1 MKRLKYIAMALLVSG
16 AVLFQSIISGFGGAP
31 VYASEREQTGILWES
46 YGQTIYNTTNGLLS
60 NHVSSIAQTGDGVV
74 WIGTDKGLAAFDG
87 NEFTEYGSFYHFDG
101 VNDIIRTAAGSVWF
115 ATTTYGGAIYLGQ
128 RFQHFDDVSTT
139 VSNYASCVAEGTDG
153 KIYVGTLRNMLCID
167 PAAGFVITEFGDG
180 GFFYV
185 KALAAGDKN
194 RVGGVTAG
202 GEVFFLKEGEE
213 TGRYE
218 VLSDTLTCIAYGEG
232 CFLAGTGGGSILIFD
247 GENPEQGP
255 VREVKVP
262 IDAVAG
268 ADSRINN
275 FFLEENRLWVLA
287 EGGIGYYELE
297 GNLLLETDL
306 SKLPFTQCRFDDFES
321 GFTDMMADYQGNYWI
336 ASSKRGVLLLG
347 QSDFTDELSQLGLSV
362 DRINGVLV
370 KDGILYAATDSGLV
384 MVDRDSKTVL
394 ENETTDFL
402 AGKRLTGIV
411 FYQDEL
417 FAAAYGEGVYRMGR
431 EPERISSMGRLRR
444 LQVLDD
450 MLYILSDEGCEV
462 WDKERLAASYT
473 AEEGMYNTRLT
484 CALTGQ
490 FGRQSEKRV
499 YLGSDGAGIYVFL
512 DGEPELCID
521 ENSGL
526 PSRIINDM
534 LPYQDGFFIATEG
547 GIAYYNGKKLTELS
561 GLPGKLKGI
570 ACKELYILEDQ
581 LYLVGD
587 NAVYVLSL
595 DRLFTAAAGEETGYK
610 IFDENT
616 GFFGAVTQ
624 GGHGCM
630 DEEDRIYLPCG
641 DKIYSLSGSFGE
653 STSKD
658 YKLLLQSVKGDHRE
672 NEIRTVQENEY
683 AVDLSKDVEEL
694 EIFCSVLNFS
704 NDDPSVRYILHGVD
718 SEYTTLRSSE
728 LEHIVYEGLEGGS
741 YTFWFELLD
750 SQGETQQRI
759 VLTVNK
765 EKSLTEELWVRMAGL
780 GAAFGILMYFVFKD
794 RKTVYKRRT
803 TDDGN

>member
-1 MKRLKYIAMALLVSG
+1 MKRLKYIAMAFLVSG
-16 AVLFQSIISGFGGAP
+16 MTLLQSITEAFAMTDGSAMEEEKKA
-31 VYASEREQTGILWES
+31 VLWES

-87 NEFTEYGSFYHFDG
+87 NEFTEYGSFFHFDG
-101 VNDIIRTAAGSVWF
+101 VNDMIRTGAGSVWF

-128 RFQHFDDVSTT
+128 RFQHFDDVSTS
-139 VSNYASCVAEGTDG
+139 VSNYATSIAEGTDG
-153 KIYVGTLRNMLCID
+153 KIYVGTIRNMLYID
-167 PAAGFVITEFGDG
+167 PAAGFAVTELSDP

-185 KALAAGDKN
+185 NGIAAGTGN
-194 RVGGVTAG
+194 MVGGTTAG
-202 GEVFFLKEGEE
+202 GDVFFLKDGVEV
-213 TGRYE
+213 GRYKS
-218 VLSDTLTCIAYGEG
+218 VSDTVTCIAYGEG
-232 CFLAGTGGGSILIFD
+232 CYLVGTGEGTILVFD
-247 GENPEQGP
+247 EQRPEQGP
-255 VREVKVP
+255 VCKVKAP

-268 ADSRINN
+268 EGSAINN
-275 FFLEENRLWVLA
+275 FFFDGGSLWVLA
-287 EGGIGYYELE
+287 EGGIGYYDL
-297 GNLLLETDL
+297 GGSLLKDLDL
-306 SKLPFTQCRFDDFES
+306 SKLSFTQCRFDDFES
-321 GFTDMMADYQGNYWI
+321 GFTDMMTDYQGNYWI
-336 ASSKRGVLLLG
+336 TSQKRGVLLLRK
-347 QSDFTDELSQLGLSV
+347 SDFTDELSQLGLSI

-370 KDGILYAATDSGLV
+370 KDNILYAATDSGLV

-394 ENETTDFL
+394 ENEMTDFL
-402 AGKRLTGIV
+402 AGKKLADIT

-417 FAAAYGEGVYRMGR
+417 IAAVYGGGVYRMAQ
-431 EPERISSMGRLRR
+431 EPVSLSSTGRLKG
-444 LQVLDD
+444 LLVLDD

-462 WDKERLAASYT
+462 WDGESLAAVYK
-473 AEEGMYNTRLT
+473 AESGMYNTRIT

-534 LPYQDGFFIATEG
+534 LLYQDGFFIATEG

-561 GLPGKLKGI
+561 GLPDKLKGI

-624 GGHGCM
+624 GGHGCI
-630 DEEDRIYLPCG
+630 DEEGRIYLPCG

-653 STSKD
+653 SGSKD

-750 SQGETQQRI
+750 DQGETEQRI

-794 RKTVYKRRT
+794 RRKVYKK
-803 TDDGN
+803 G